1 MWIYTFVNKRRHIQ
15 LCYIPSLIKC
25 HHVHPMIILE
35 TKLTTLLVL
44 FLIWIFVT
52 SIAAVEYRYGRMRH
66 ENGKVDRP
74 YFRGRQNT
82 WACNVYPYTSSVTL
96 RLDNVWLFILDLYMV
111 IYIAFKYNN
120 AIFLSRR
127 FVEKRVNI
135 RQIIINLWKATILFA
150 WLCHLVFSYSI

>member
-1 MWIYTFVNKRRHIQ
+1 
-15 LCYIPSLIKC
+15 
-25 HHVHPMIILE
+25 MIILE
-35 TKLTTLLVL
+35 TNLTTLLVL
-44 FLIWIFVT
+44 FLILIFTT
-52 SIAAVEYRYGRMRH
+52 SSAAVENRYGRMRH

-96 RLDNVWLFILDLYMV
+96 RLDNVWVFILDLHMV

-135 RQIIINLWKATILFA
+135 QQIIFMKSDDIICVTLSFGFFIFNIVDKNYFRFI
-150 WLCHLVFSYSI
+150 